1 MKRFAYILI
10 TMLLISSGAAGQTN
24 SKALR
29 IADTLTAKER
39 AERNPLLLRSEL
51 DSLIKVYAPVQLP
64 VEVQKPELV
73 KRDSVSPL
81 ILAGI
86 LVVLL
91 ISVLLMLMLFR
102 QRREIGRLSDVLKTN
117 QPAVASEVKNG
128 KLRAIKKT
136 ALPASAEAQLAE
148 LNAEINRLEKENT
161 SLNGV
166 IKEYNGIKHDYD
178 TLKQGILQAYKVK
191 NYPGYEKAR
200 QETSSMKT
208 VLDTE
213 KAVADHAYVNF
224 LKPVLALADANKNN
238 PSKMS
243 DDDKKK
249 MLDLLIS
256 LSLFYIEYLYL
267 RVGELSVG
275 GTIVERIR
283 NFSRGATTDKNSLK
297 ILNKEAG
304 SRALV
309 MRLALDKAAINH
321 LSYPVFDETNINQ

>member
-1 MKRFAYILI
+1 MKRFVCIL
-10 TMLLISSGAAGQTN
+10 TAALLISSVISAQAN
-24 SKALR
+24 SKTLR
-29 IADTLTAKER
+29 IADTLTTKEK
-39 AERNPLLLRSEL
+39 AERNPVLLRSEL
-51 DSLIKVYAPVQLP
+51 DSLIKLYAPVQLP
-64 VEVQKPELV
+64 VQEQKQEPER
-73 KRDSVSPL
+73 KESISPL
-81 ILAGI
+81 ILAGLL

-91 ISVLLMLMLFR
+91 FGFLMLMLFR
-102 QRREIGRLSDVLKTN
+102 QQKEVRRLTDVLKAS
-117 QPAVASEVKNG
+117 QLIPAVESKNG
-128 KLRAIKKT
+128 KTRAVKKT
-136 ALPASAEAQLAE
+136 GQPVTEEQLAE
-148 LNAEINRLEKENT
+148 MNAVINRLEKENT
-161 SLNGV
+161 NLNGV

-243 DDDKKK
+243 DEDKKK

-267 RVGELSVG
+267 RVSDLAVG
-275 GTIVERIR
+275 GTIVERIQ
-283 NFSRGATTDKNSLK
+283 NFSKGGTTDKAVLK
-297 ILNKEAG
+297 TLNKEAG

-309 MRLALDKAAINH
+309 MRMALDKAAISH